1 MANAFRLKSTTMFS
15 RIDDEVDELPLRIV
29 FLSVE
34 GNKTERQYFEFVEK
48 YRKKLGINAA
58 VHVHPLQRAK
68 HDNLSAPQDV
78 LELLEEYLVIRK
90 KDKLPERLRS
100 VIPEEYS
107 EEFVNS
113 YLNAELD
120 SKDEKVKAFEV
131 ILAEVGYDVVYNKFL
146 REFKGENDVFGIV
159 LDRDYKSHTVL
170 QMQKI
175 VKECNYKQY
184 KVYITTPLFEFWLL
198 LHLVDIKSL
207 SEEELKCIK
216 INNGVSEKHTY
227 TSKRVSDIA
236 GHSKSISDKVF
247 KEFYLPKIDYAIK
260 QAKALNVNINEL
272 IGDNQSDE
280 AKMGK
285 IGTNLHELFE
295 LLRSEDL

>member
-90 KDKLPERLRS
+90 KDELPERLRR

-295 LLRSEDL
+295 LLRSEDV